1 MILSSFRFIHL
12 HSPSYSDLTDLAQT
26 ERLYQDIRSIMPAL
40 GGVAQGAMVLADASF
55 RNMTLEGLHT
65 VWRPKVQGTINIDT
79 LLHGADLDFFICF
92 SSVSAVAGNPGQSNY
107 SAANLFMASIVEQ
120 RRRRGLAASVIHI
133 ATILGVGYV
142 AEKTQLTKTNFA
154 RTSGYSLQAERDFH
168 QLFAEAVVVGRAS
181 RVKPH
186 LPYGLSKPSEV
197 TMGLQKVTP
206 NPEKLPFWFKN
217 PTISHFISHGDTRQI
232 SKITEKNESVK
243 SLLYSAKTW
252 GRVRGV
258 LQDTFRLFLCS
269 LFQIRG
275 GTELS
280 DTQFQE
286 LLLDDLG
293 LDSLLAVE
301 IRTWWLKTVGVS
313 LPVMKILSGITVGQL
328 IASGMEGLSPDVIPS
343 VTSEDRNEPG
353 HTELPNPQRTET
365 PNGSEE
371 EVTDTVESDPS
382 ETCAASPATPN
393 TAAPDGP
400 SPSNLAKHGFGE
412 PTPLNLDHEDVKVV
426 SEPPPVVERWTE
438 LSPSQK
444 MFWFIL
450 TFLEDRSGLNH
461 TGMYRITGPIR
472 ISNLESAFLELG
484 QRHESLRTCFKSFDG
499 WHPKQGIMERSRVRL
514 EHRQISSAE
523 EATMALE
530 KLRAHQYDLELGDC
544 LQAIFLEQSSTV
556 SYLLLGTHTMVL
568 DGFSIYVLMQDL
580 LRLYD
585 DRSTSPSVSRSN
597 AICQYPAFAE
607 TQLEALKAGEFEA
620 DLEFWIKEFNP
631 CPSPMPPLTISSVS
645 HHPVQNKYEN
655 YSSHLS
661 FDSATKSRVQDLC
674 RRYKI
679 RPFHFFLTAFRALL
693 SRFSDVEEIAI
704 GIGDA
709 NRTHEGALE
718 GLGQY
723 FNLLPLRFDN
733 DSGQKFDSALCD
745 TKNKTDSA
753 LSHSRLPF
761 QVLLER

>member
-1 MILSSFRFIHL
+1 
-12 HSPSYSDLTDLAQT
+12 
-26 ERLYQDIRSIMPAL
+26 MPPL
-40 GGVAQGAMVLADASF
+40 GGVAQGAMVLADSSF
-55 RNMTLEGLHT
+55 RNMTLEGWQT
-65 VWRPKVQGTINIDT
+65 VYRPKVQGTINIDT
-79 LLHGADLDFFICF
+79 LLHDVDLDFFVCF
-92 SSVSAVAGNPGQSNY
+92 SSVSAVSGNPGQSNY

-154 RTSGYSLQAERDFH
+154 RTSGYSLHAERDFH
-168 QLFAEAVVVGRAS
+168 QLFAEAVVAGRTS
-181 RVKPH
+181 CVNPH
-186 LPYGLSKPSEV
+186 HPYGLSKPSEV

-232 SKITEKNESVK
+232 SKATEKNESVK
-243 SLLYSAKTW
+243 SLLSSAKTW
-252 GRVRGV
+252 KRVRGV
-258 LQDTFRLFLCS
+258 LQDAFRLFLCS

-280 DTQFQE
+280 DAQFQE

-301 IRTWWLKTVGVS
+301 VRTWWLKTIGVS

-328 IASGMEGLSPDVIPS
+328 IASGLEGLSPDVIPS
-343 VTSEDRNEPG
+343 ITSEDRDEAE

-371 EVTDTVESDPS
+371 EATDTVDSDPS
-382 ETCAASPATPN
+382 ETCADSPTTPN
-393 TAAPDGP
+393 TAAPDGL
-400 SPSNLAKHGFGE
+400 SPSNFAKHGFGE
-412 PTPLNLDHEDVKVV
+412 PTHLNLDHKDETVV
-426 SEPPPVVERWTE
+426 SEIPPVVQRWTE

-450 TFLEDRSGLNH
+450 TFLDDRSGLNH

-472 ISNLESAFLELG
+472 WSGLESAFLELG
-484 QRHESLRTCFKSFDG
+484 QRHESLRTCFKSVDG
-499 WHPKQGIMERSRVRL
+499 WHPKQGIMETSRVRL

-530 KLRAHQYDLELGDC
+530 KLREHQYDLELGDC
-544 LQAIFLEQSSTV
+544 LQAILLQQSPTV
-556 SYLLLGTHTMVL
+556 NYLLLGTHTMVL

-585 DRSTSPSVSRSN
+585 NNSSVSGNST
-597 AICQYPAFAE
+597 ICQYPAFAD

-620 DLEFWIKEFNP
+620 DLEFWIKEFSP

-645 HHPVQNKYEN
+645 HHPVQSKYEN
-655 YSSHLS
+655 YSSHLN
-661 FDSATKSRVQDLC
+661 FDSATKSIVQDLC

-733 DSGQKFDSALCD
+733 DSGQKFDSALWD
-745 TKNKTDSA
+745 TKSKTDSA

>member
-1 MILSSFRFIHL
+1 
-12 HSPSYSDLTDLAQT
+12 
-26 ERLYQDIRSIMPAL
+26 MPPL
-40 GGVAQGAMVLADASF
+40 GGVAQGAMVLADATFS
-55 RNMTLEGLHT
+55 NMTLDGLQT
-65 VWRPKVQGTINIDT
+65 VCRPKVQGTINIDT
-79 LLHGADLDFFICF
+79 ILHDVDLEFFICF

-142 AEKTQLTKTNFA
+142 AEKTQLAKTNFA
-154 RTSGYSLQAERDFH
+154 RTSGYSLQSERDFH

-181 RVKPH
+181 RAGTYPS
-186 LPYGLSKPSEV
+186 YGLSKPAEV
-197 TMGLQKVTP
+197 TMGLHKVTP
-206 NPEKLPFWFKN
+206 NPDKLPFWFKN

-232 SKITEKNESVK
+232 SKATEKNESVK
-243 SLLYSAKTW
+243 SLLSSAKTSD
-252 GRVRGV
+252 GVRRV
-258 LQDTFRLFLCS
+258 LQDAFRPFLCS

-280 DTQFQE
+280 DAQFQE

-328 IASGMEGLSPDVIPS
+328 IASGMEGLSPDNIPS
-343 VTSEDRNEPG
+343 VESEDRHEPR
-353 HTELPNPQRTET
+353 HTELPHPQRTET

-382 ETCAASPATPN
+382 ETCADSPVTPN
-393 TAAPDGP
+393 TAVPDGV
-400 SPSNLAKHGFGE
+400 SPSNLPKYGSGE
-412 PTPLNLDHEDVKVV
+412 PTPLNLNHEDVTVV
-426 SEPPPVVERWTE
+426 WEPPPVVERWIE

-450 TFLEDRSGLNH
+450 TFLDDRSGLNH

-472 ISNLESAFLELG
+472 PPNLEAAIHKLG

-499 WHPKQGIMERSRVRL
+499 WHPKQGIMETSRVHL

-523 EATMALE
+523 AATMALE
-530 KLRAHQYDLELGDC
+530 KLREHQYNLELGDC
-544 LQAIFLEQSSTV
+544 LQAILLQESPTV

-585 DRSTSPSVSRSN
+585 DDLTSPPVSGSST
-597 AICQYPAFAE
+597 ICQYPAFAE

-620 DLEFWIKEFNP
+620 DLEFWIKEFSP

-645 HHPVQNKYEN
+645 HHPVQRKYEN
-655 YSSHLS
+655 HSSHLN
-661 FDSATKSRVQDLC
+661 FDSATKSKVQDLC

-733 DSGQKFDSALCD
+733 DSGQKFDSGLWD
-745 TKNKTDSA
+745 TKKKADAA
-753 LSHSRLPF
+753 LSHSGLPF

>member
-1 MILSSFRFIHL
+1 
-12 HSPSYSDLTDLAQT
+12 
-26 ERLYQDIRSIMPAL
+26 MPPL

-55 RNMTLEGLHT
+55 RNMTIEGWQT
-65 VWRPKVQGTINIDT
+65 VCRPKVQGTINIDT
-79 LLHGADLDFFICF
+79 LLHDVDLDFFICF
-92 SSVSAVAGNPGQSNY
+92 SSVSAVTGNPGQSNY
-107 SAANLFMASIVEQ
+107 SAANLFMASMVEQ

-142 AEKTQLTKTNFA
+142 AEKTQLMKTNFA
-154 RTSGYSLQAERDFH
+154 RTSGYSLHAERDFH
-168 QLFAEAVVVGRAS
+168 QLFAEAVVAGRAS
-181 RVKPH
+181 CVKPH
-186 LPYGLSKPSEV
+186 HPYGLSQPSEV
-197 TMGLQKVTP
+197 TMGLHKVIP
-206 NPEKLPFWFKN
+206 NPDKLPYWFKN

-232 SKITEKNESVK
+232 AKTTEKNESVK
-243 SLLYSAKTW
+243 SLLSSAKTW
-252 GRVRGV
+252 DRVRGI
-258 LQDTFRLFLCS
+258 LQDSFRPFLCS

-275 GTELS
+275 STELS
-280 DTQFQE
+280 DAQFKE

-328 IASGMEGLSPDVIPS
+328 IASGMEGLSPDVTAS
-343 VTSEDRNEPG
+343 VTSEDRNEPSQ
-353 HTELPNPQRTET
+353 TELLDSAGSKT

-382 ETCAASPATPN
+382 ETCADSPVTPN
-393 TAAPDGP
+393 TAALDGP

-412 PTPLNLDHEDVKVV
+412 PTPLNLNHENVTVS

-450 TFLEDRSGLNH
+450 TFLDDKSGLNH

-472 ISNLESAFLELG
+472 LPNLEAAFMKLG

-499 WHPKQGIMERSRVRL
+499 WHPKQGIMETSRVRL
-514 EHRQISSAE
+514 EHRQISGPE
-523 EATMALE
+523 EATLALA
-530 KLRAHQYDLELGDC
+530 KLREHRYDLECGDC
-544 LQAIFLEQSSTV
+544 LQAIHLQQSSTV

-580 LRLYD
+580 LRLYND
-585 DRSTSPSVSRSN
+585 DSISSSVSRN
-597 AICQYPAFAE
+597 RTICQYPAFAE
-607 TQLEALKAGEFEA
+607 TQLKALRAGEFEE
-620 DLEFWIKEFNP
+620 DLQFWIKEFSP

-645 HHPVQNKYEN
+645 HHPVQSQYEN
-655 YSSHLS
+655 HSAQLS
-661 FDSATKSRVQDLC
+661 FDSATKSKVQQLC
-674 RRYKI
+674 RHDKI
-679 RPFHFFLTAFRALL
+679 RPFHFFLTAFRAVL

-733 DSGQKFDSALCD
+733 DSKQKFESALID
-745 TKNKTDSA
+745 TKNKTDAA
-753 LSHSRLPF
+753 LSHSRVPF
-761 QVLLER
+761 QVLLEK

>member
-1 MILSSFRFIHL
+1 MIVSLFWFNYL
-12 HSPSYSDLTDLAQT
+12 HSPSYSDLTDLART
-26 ERLYQDIRSIMPAL
+26 ERLYQDICSIMPPL
-40 GGVAQGAMVLADASF
+40 GGVAQGAMVLADSSF
-55 RNMTLEGLHT
+55 RNMTLEGWQT
-65 VWRPKVQGTINIDT
+65 VYRPKVQGTINIDT
-79 LLHGADLDFFICF
+79 LLHDVDLDFFVCF
-92 SSVSAVAGNPGQSNY
+92 SSVSAVSGNPGQSNY

-154 RTSGYSLQAERDFH
+154 RTSGYSLHAERDFH
-168 QLFAEAVVVGRAS
+168 QLFAEAVVAGRTS
-181 RVKPH
+181 CVNPH
-186 LPYGLSKPSEV
+186 HPYGLSKPSEV

-206 NPEKLPFWFKN
+206 TPEKLPFWFKN

-232 SKITEKNESVK
+232 SKATEKNESVK
-243 SLLYSAKTW
+243 SLLSSAKTW
-252 GRVRGV
+252 KRVRGV
-258 LQDTFRLFLCS
+258 LQDAFRLFLCS

-280 DTQFQE
+280 DAQFQE

-301 IRTWWLKTVGVS
+301 VRTWWLKTVGVS

-328 IASGMEGLSPDVIPS
+328 VTSSLEGLSPDVIPS
-343 VTSEDRNEPG
+343 ITSEDRDEPG

-371 EVTDTVESDPS
+371 EATDTAESDPS
-382 ETCAASPATPN
+382 ETCADSPNTPN
-393 TAAPDGP
+393 TAAPDGL

-412 PTPLNLDHEDVKVV
+412 PTPLNLDYNDVTVV
-426 SEPPPVVERWTE
+426 PELPPVVQRWTE

-450 TFLEDRSGLNH
+450 TFLDDRSGLNH

-472 ISNLESAFLELG
+472 LLDLESAFLELG

-499 WHPKQGIMERSRVRL
+499 WHPKQGIMETSRVRL

-530 KLRAHQYDLELGDC
+530 RLREHQYDLEFGDC
-544 LQAIFLEQSSTV
+544 LQAILLQQSPTV
-556 SYLLLGTHTMVL
+556 NYLLLGTHTMVL

-585 DRSTSPSVSRSN
+585 DKSSVSGSST
-597 AICQYPAFAE
+597 ICQYPAFAE

-620 DLEFWIKEFNP
+620 DLEFWIKEFSP

-645 HHPVQNKYEN
+645 HHPLQSKYEN

-661 FDSATKSRVQDLC
+661 FDSATKSIVQDLC
-674 RRYKI
+674 RRHKI
-679 RPFHFFLTAFRALL
+679 RPFHFFLTAYRALL
-693 SRFSDVEEIAI
+693 SRFSDVDEIAI

-723 FNLLPLRFDN
+723 FNLLPVRFDN
-733 DSGQKFDSALCD
+733 DSGQIFDAALWD